1 MTASLFFLSA
11 IDSRPAGR
19 RGVNC
24 WLRGGGGGERDPIL
38 PLTEGQRRPT
48 AAVAAAA
55 DGGTVYLYF
64 RYFDPIS
71 LARRAPTGPRRPL
84 GPRGKEVS
92 RAHTELA

>member
-1 MTASLFFLSA
+1 MTASLFFFIS
-11 IDSRPAGR
+11 DRFTSRRAEGGELLAAR
-19 RGVNC
+19 R
-24 WLRGGGGGERDPIL
+24 GGGERDPIL